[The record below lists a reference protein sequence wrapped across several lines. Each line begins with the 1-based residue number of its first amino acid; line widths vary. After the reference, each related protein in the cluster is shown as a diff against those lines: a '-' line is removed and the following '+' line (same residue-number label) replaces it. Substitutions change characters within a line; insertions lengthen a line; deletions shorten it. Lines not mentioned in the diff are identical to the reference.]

1 MGPSGATADET
12 SERAALEAELVQA
25 LRSEIGARSL
35 YGLLAR
41 VARDPELKGVL
52 QQLAREEQRLVVDLR
67 TLLTELGRSTRA
79 RSWRRRAASAAIAS
93 LVPVFGMRFALRLC
107 LDAEETVERWYAR
120 SVVRLAM
127 LGERERAARLE
138 AFAVAKR
145 RHAQILRAFAQN
157 IPGSPGTM

>member
-1 MGPSGATADET
+1 VTDERAVQ
-12 SERAALEAELVQA
+12 RAALIGELVQA

-41 VARDPELKGVL
+41 VARDPELAGVL
-52 QQLAREEQRLVVDLR
+52 RQLAREEERMVADLR
-67 TLLTELGRSTRA
+67 GVLTELGRETRA
-79 RSWRRRAASAAIAS
+79 RSWRRSAASAAIAA
-93 LVPVFGMRFALRLC
+93 LVPVFGIRFALRLC

-127 LGERERAARLE
+127 LGERERAEKLE
-138 AFAVAKR
+138 TFAVAKR
-145 RHAQILRAFAQN
+145 RHAQHLQAFAQN